1 MCVYLCDC
9 IYFLGRRPM
18 VFILLPKIT
27 PQKKII
33 NLRIDESRSIGISPF
48 TLRTL
53 GVISRTLSSQRPQG
67 SCLPP
72 ATVPPAVTR
81 PSPYGFTIGPKR
93 LQSLENIIG
102 FASIMLSSAVIS
114 IITGGSRKCPRLVA
128 EELNHSK
135 FGNKRWRSKSGAHS
149 HTSPAPFTH
158 QVIRTGSHSYTQ
170 SLTGS
175 LAPTRSGSTSSLP
188 PCTPSHYVTPSHSFI
203 LPQTLPEDISCIQHH
218 GIIDTNGLC
227 PCLNRIH
234 SLEGSQMLSP
244 RTTIRHLTREGK
256 ML

>member
-1 MCVYLCDC
+1 MHVCVC
-9 IYFLGRRPM
+9 ICVIVYTLWEEGPWSLFYCQR
-18 VFILLPKIT
+18 LPLK
-27 PQKKII
+27 KKII
-33 NLRIDESRSIGISPF
+33 NLRIDESRSIGISTF

-72 ATVPPAVTR
+72 AMVPPAVTR

-135 FGNKRWRSKSGAHS
+135 FGNKR
-149 HTSPAPFTH
+149 
-158 QVIRTGSHSYTQ
+158 
-170 SLTGS
+170 
-175 LAPTRSGSTSSLP
+175 
-188 PCTPSHYVTPSHSFI
+188 
-203 LPQTLPEDISCIQHH
+203 
-218 GIIDTNGLC
+218 
-227 PCLNRIH
+227 
-234 SLEGSQMLSP
+234 
-244 RTTIRHLTREGK
+244 
-256 ML
+256 